1 VRLQEL
7 LRNPLAVLLLLP
19 FLPLVVLLSVLGG
32 GDTWNEEVWE
42 VYEDRETGAL
52 RVVVHRHVRRG

>member
-7 LRNPLAVLLLLP
+7 LRNPLTVLLLLP
-19 FLPLVVLLSVLGG
+19 FLPLVVLLSILGG
-32 GDTWNEEVWE
+32 DDTWNEEVWE

-52 RVVVHRHVRRG
+52 KVVVHRHVRRG